1 MTLALIRNM
10 IEDAFVEAAGCSLFD
25 HLVFFLQFLRP
36 ASLYGSKQEEG
47 TASRVISEGMVSE
60 EPAEP
65 LPSEQITQS
74 WRTKQRRIFVSC
86 KERERR
92 RSIATTS
99 EQRHSQRQKD
109 KSAIM
114 PR

>member
-25 HLVFFLQFLRP
+25 HLVFFLQFLP
-36 ASLYGSKQEEG
+36 SILYGSKQEEG

-65 LPSEQITQS
+65 CL
-74 WRTKQRRIFVSC
+74 
-86 KERERR
+86 
-92 RSIATTS
+92 
-99 EQRHSQRQKD
+99 
-109 KSAIM
+109 
-114 PR
+114 